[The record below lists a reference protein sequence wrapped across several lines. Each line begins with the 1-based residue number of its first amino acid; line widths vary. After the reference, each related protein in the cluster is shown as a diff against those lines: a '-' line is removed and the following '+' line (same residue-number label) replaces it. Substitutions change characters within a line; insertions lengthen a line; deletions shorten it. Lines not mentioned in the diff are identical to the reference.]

1 MTGLPVGP
9 GDSVP
14 LYLVLLGKCIAG
26 PGRELR
32 CKIIWFFFVLCLTK
46 AKKAKARVDEDERL
60 YPQ

>member
-14 LYLVLLGKCIAG
+14 LYLVLLGKCIVG
-26 PGRELR
+26 PGRERR
-32 CKIIWFFFVLCLTK
+32 CKIIWFFCSVLNEGK
-46 AKKAKARVDEDERL
+46 KKAKAGVDEDERL